1 MGRRLDGRGHEAVPL
16 AQAAAGR
23 GNRVPGMD
31 GRKSSPPLEVPE
43 VTTAL
48 IGRAIQKPR
57 FCLKPPQ
64 GGGKE
69 YANVSGS
76 SLAALSN
83 IRFILFILISLT

>member
-1 MGRRLDGRGHEAVPL
+1 MGRRLDGRGYEAVPL

-48 IGRAIQKPR
+48 IGRAIQTRR
-57 FCLKPPQ
+57 FCLKPLRARAKNMRMCP
-64 GGGKE
+64 
-69 YANVSGS
+69 GS
-76 SLAALSN
+76 DTLRYLLLS
-83 IRFILFILISLT
+83 